1 MPQAWHTPL
10 EFAVDVSAAAAA
22 TEVLVV
28 LRDLLDVG
36 GGRRLDPVRAPPA
49 EAGAAQLP
57 GKLHRAAMSEGVEDE
72 GDHHHG
78 HNDEHDDTA
87 TAHVTLRDLVQQ
99 PVR

>member
-1 MPQAWHTPL
+1 MPQAWHRPSQV
-10 EFAVDVSAAAAA
+10 AVDVVPA
-22 TEVLVV
+22 TATAEVLVV

-36 GGRRLDPVRAPPA
+36 GGRRLDPVRASPA

-57 GKLHRAAMSEGVEDE
+57 GELHRAAMSEGVEDK